1 MPAVANCGPCS
12 QFSCE
17 AHRKF
22 KITCNQCRE
31 QRYSNCCSFK
41 CSIEIILTQN
51 GDKDAKDYLSNFVN
65 DFLNLSELTAS
76 FFSIEISKKTVE
88 KKEQINYVKCYRKSE
103 KLTKCCRT
111 RINFNIDSKVENTIF
126 IKISDL
132 FCNFFGKK

>member
-88 KKEQINYVKCYRKSE
+88 KKDKLIMLNVIEKVKKIG
-103 KLTKCCRT
+103 CR
-111 RINFNIDSKVENTIF
+111 
-126 IKISDL
+126 
-132 FCNFFGKK
+132 

>member
-103 KLTKCCRT
+103 KNRLQV
-111 RINFNIDSKVENTIF
+111 IDQVLQNTD
-126 IKISDL
+126 KL
-132 FCNFFGKK
+132 

>member
-65 DFLNLSELTAS
+65 DFLNLSELTVS

-103 KLTKCCRT
+103 KNRLQVV
-111 RINFNIDSKVENTIF
+111 DQVLQNTDKLQYRF
-126 IKISDL
+126 KGRKHH
-132 FCNFFGKK
+132 FYQNK

>member
-65 DFLNLSELTAS
+65 DFLNLSEITAS

-103 KLTKCCRT
+103 KNRLQV
-111 RINFNIDSKVENTIF
+111 IDQVLQNTDKLQDRF
-126 IKISDL
+126 KGRKHH
-132 FCNFFGKK
+132 FYQNK